1 MIKKNFKVLIFCIFF
16 SIFFSNI
23 FLLSTNLPV
32 QDDWNNIYLLNK
44 FDGNII
50 KFFLIQENNH
60 FIFFSRILFFLNDYY
75 LNLNFKITDYI
86 SFVLLIFLFF
96 KIYNLIKVK
105 NNYYFLKIYYLF
117 INQYSLIQIM
127 DLNLIFSRE
136 IKNLN
141 LLDLIMEIT
150 ITKILI
156 AFFILWMIYFSLGAF
171 ANMTEDKI
179 LLNIFKSFKYIIG
192 VISIILLCI
201 YMFY

>member
-1 MIKKNFKVLIFCIFF
+1 
-16 SIFFSNI
+16 
-23 FLLSTNLPV
+23 
-32 QDDWNNIYLLNK
+32 
-44 FDGNII
+44 
-50 KFFLIQENNH
+50 
-60 FIFFSRILFFLNDYY
+60 
-75 LNLNFKITDYI
+75 
-86 SFVLLIFLFF
+86 
-96 KIYNLIKVK
+96 
-105 NNYYFLKIYYLF
+105 
-117 INQYSLIQIM
+117 M

-150 ITKILI
+150 ITKLLI